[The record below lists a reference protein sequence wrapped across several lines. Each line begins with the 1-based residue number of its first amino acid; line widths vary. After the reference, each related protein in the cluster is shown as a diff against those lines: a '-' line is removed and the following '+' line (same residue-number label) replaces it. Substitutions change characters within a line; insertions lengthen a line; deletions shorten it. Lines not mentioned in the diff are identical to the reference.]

1 MNEILD
7 CQLNEIKSINI
18 TKKMTDVNYLR
29 IVETMRRVSTKN
41 MIRLSKAPDPDGKF
55 LLHEELERAIP
66 NESVISSLITT
77 DPERVSKLNESGSNS
92 LHVASQYIKTVDPSI
107 FLLLIEAD
115 PQCCSVVNKYGLL
128 PIHKAAMNSSDL
140 TKASSRSFKMLLAT
154 HPDGIRQPNNF
165 GQLALHLALSTKHPT
180 MLIVNQLIESFPE
193 SLRVQDKFGHLPL
206 HKACSN
212 KKISQ
217 EIIISVLNSYRKGAS
232 YADVN
237 GFTPLHWL
245 ACQDKP
251 NVEVIK
257 EFLKIFPMAVHIYDN
272 QERKPVDL
280 QQMRKTPCQITVFL
294 LLDKQREIL
303 NGKFD
308 ERVYEA
314 HEIFSDHSRPPTRD
328 ASVNG
333 DM

>member
-1 MNEILD
+1 
-7 CQLNEIKSINI
+7 
-18 TKKMTDVNYLR
+18 
-29 IVETMRRVSTKN
+29 MRA
-41 MIRLSKAPDPDGKF
+41 SKEPTDPDGRN

-66 NESVISSLITT
+66 NETVISSLIASN
-77 DPERVSKLNESGSNS
+77 PARVSKLNDSGSNA
-92 LHVASQYIKTVDPSI
+92 LHVASKYIKTIDPSI

-115 PQCCSVVNKYGLL
+115 AEICSVANHMGLL
-128 PIHKAAMNSSDL
+128 PLHKAAMNSSDL

-154 HPDGIRQPNNF
+154 YPDGIKIANNS
-165 GQLALHLALSTKHPT
+165 GQLAIHLSLCTKHPT
-180 MLIVNQLIESFPE
+180 MLIVNQLIESYPE
-193 SLRVQDKFGHLPL
+193 SLRIQDKFGCLPL
-206 HKACSN
+206 HKAASN
-212 KKISQ
+212 KKISP
-217 EIIISVLNSYRKGAS
+217 EIIISVLHSYRKGAS
-232 YADVN
+232 YADIN

-272 QERKPVDL
+272 QDRKPVDL
-280 QQMRKTPCQITVFL
+280 QQMRKNPCQITVFL

-308 ERVYEA
+308 ERVYES

-328 ASVNG
+328 ATVNG

>member
-1 MNEILD
+1 MVVVVVVIV
-7 CQLNEIKSINI
+7 IVVVVVYV
-18 TKKMTDVNYLR
+18 KMTDVNYLR

-41 MIRLSKAPDPDGKF
+41 MMKASKEPADPEGRL

-66 NESVISSLITT
+66 NETVISSLIASN
-77 DPERVSKLNESGSNS
+77 PGRVSKLNDSLSNA
-92 LHVASQYIKTVDPSI
+92 LHVASQHIKTIDPSI
-107 FLLLIEAD
+107 VLLLIEAN
-115 PQCCSVVNKYGLL
+115 PESCSVVNKYGVL
-128 PIHKAAMNSSDL
+128 PLHKAAMNSSDL

-154 HPDGIRQPNNF
+154 YPEGIKIANSL
-165 GQLALHLALSTKHPT
+165 GQLAIHLALSTKHPT
-180 MLIVNQLIESFPE
+180 MLIVNQLIETYPE
-193 SLRVQDKFGHLPL
+193 SLRIQDKFGCLPL
-206 HKACSN
+206 HKAASN
-212 KKISQ
+212 KKISP

-232 YADVN
+232 YADIN
-237 GFTPLHWL
+237 GFTALHWL

-257 EFLKIFPMAVHIYDN
+257 EFLKIFPMAVHISDN
-272 QERKPVDL
+272 NDRKPVDL
-280 QQMRKTPCQITVFL
+280 QQMRKNPCQITVFL

-308 ERVYEA
+308 ERVYES

-328 ASVNG
+328 ATVNG